1 MENLTVV
8 IFLREV
14 YAVVKIF
21 CPKKSIKIRKHYK
34 LPGEKR
40 GIDMDKRGI
49 NIELNRLKDKN
60 PGQGA
65 LIEGVQ
71 KLFNEKVK
79 TATPEQKRALMMF
92 PMQYAA
98 YRIKTSPSEWT
109 TQLHVWADN
118 MLDTIL
124 LLNPLYLTTRD
135 SSGDTVLHRLVKAA
149 LGEYTDEVNYD
160 FIKKLLGKDMG
171 FVSLQAPF
179 ENEGAKAGSVW
190 MMKDVDGCTPMDLLA
205 DYAIGNPE
213 AGIPAD
219 DRLLLMLDEFANA
232 PTEEIDVSE
241 VVKPVVAPEN
251 PESEQPAQNAEPAPA
266 VEPKPAENEK
276 APEDAKHHPTPEARP
291 QETVPNK
298 VTKSVLEALLRL

>member
-1 MENLTVV
+1 
-8 IFLREV
+8 
-14 YAVVKIF
+14 
-21 CPKKSIKIRKHYK
+21 
-34 LPGEKR
+34 
-40 GIDMDKRGI
+40 MDKRGI
-49 NIELNRLKDKN
+49 NIELNNLKAKN
-60 PGQGA
+60 PGQEA
-65 LIEGVQ
+65 LIGGVQ

-79 TATPEQKRALMMF
+79 TATPEQKRALLMF

-109 TQLHVWADN
+109 TQLHMWADN

-149 LGEYTDEVNYD
+149 LGEFTDEVNYD
-160 FIKKLLGKDMG
+160 FIKKLLDKDMG
-171 FVSLQAPF
+171 FVSLQSPF

-205 DYAIGNPE
+205 DYAIGKPE
-213 AGIPAD
+213 AGIPTD

-232 PTEEIDVSE
+232 PTEEIDISE
-241 VVKPVVAPEN
+241 VVKPAVGPDN
-251 PESEQPAQNAEPAPA
+251 PEGEQPAQSTEPAPV
-266 VEPKPAENEK
+266 VEPKPEENEK
-276 APEDAKHHPTPEARP
+276 APEEAKHHPTPEARP

>member
-1 MENLTVV
+1 
-8 IFLREV
+8 
-14 YAVVKIF
+14 
-21 CPKKSIKIRKHYK
+21 
-34 LPGEKR
+34 
-40 GIDMDKRGI
+40 MDKRGI

-60 PGQGA
+60 PGQEA

-109 TQLHVWADN
+109 TQLHMWADN

-160 FIKKLLGKDMG
+160 FIKKLLDKDMG
-171 FVSLQAPF
+171 FVSLQSPF

-205 DYAIGNPE
+205 DYAIGKPE

-219 DRLLLMLDEFANA
+219 DRLLVMLDEFANSPA
-232 PTEEIDVSE
+232 EEIDVSE
-241 VVKPVVAPEN
+241 VVKPAVE
-251 PESEQPAQNAEPAPA
+251 PANQDDTHSVHHSDPAAEPTPA
-266 VEPKPAENEK
+266 VEPNPAENK
-276 APEDAKHHPTPEARP
+276 KTPEDAKHHPTPEARP

>member
-1 MENLTVV
+1 
-8 IFLREV
+8 
-14 YAVVKIF
+14 
-21 CPKKSIKIRKHYK
+21 
-34 LPGEKR
+34 
-40 GIDMDKRGI
+40 MDKRGI
-49 NIELNRLKDKN
+49 NIELNRLKGKN
-60 PGQGA
+60 PGQEA

-109 TQLHVWADN
+109 TQLHMWADN

-124 LLNPLYLTTRD
+124 QLNPLYLTTRD

-160 FIKKLLGKDMG
+160 FIKKLLDKDMG
-171 FVSLQAPF
+171 FVSLQSPF

-205 DYAIGNPE
+205 DYAIGKPE
-213 AGIPAD
+213 AGIPTD

-241 VVKPVVAPEN
+241 VVKPVVVPEN
-251 PESEQPAQNAEPAPA
+251 PEGEQSVQNAEPAPA

-276 APEDAKHHPTPEARP
+276 APEEAKHHPTPEARP

>member
-1 MENLTVV
+1 MPWSKFFVQ
-8 IFLREV
+8 
-14 YAVVKIF
+14 
-21 CPKKSIKIRKHYK
+21 KSIKIRKHYK

-219 DRLLLMLDEFANA
+219 DRLLVMLDEFANA
-232 PTEEIDVSE
+232 PTDEIDVSE
-241 VVKPVVAPEN
+241 MVKPVVKPVNSEG
-251 PESEQPAQNAEPAPA
+251 EQPAQNSAPAAEPAPA

-276 APEDAKHHPTPEARP
+276 APEEAKHHPTPEARP
-291 QETVPNK
+291 QETMPNK

>member
-1 MENLTVV
+1 MPWSKFFVQ
-8 IFLREV
+8 
-14 YAVVKIF
+14 
-21 CPKKSIKIRKHYK
+21 KSIKIRKHYK

-49 NIELNRLKDKN
+49 NIELNRLKDQN
-60 PGQGA
+60 PSQEA

-241 VVKPVVAPEN
+241 VVKPVAEPEN
-251 PESEQPAQNAEPAPA
+251 PEGEQPVQNAEPTPV
-266 VEPKPAENEK
+266 VEPKPAENKK

>member
-1 MENLTVV
+1 
-8 IFLREV
+8 
-14 YAVVKIF
+14 
-21 CPKKSIKIRKHYK
+21 
-34 LPGEKR
+34 
-40 GIDMDKRGI
+40 MDKRGI
-49 NIELNRLKDKN
+49 NIELNRLKDMN
-60 PGQGA
+60 PGQEA

-79 TATPEQKRALMMF
+79 TATPEQKRALLMF

-109 TQLHVWADN
+109 TQLHIWADN

-124 LLNPLYLTTRD
+124 QLNPLYLTTRD

-149 LGEYTDEVNYD
+149 IGEYTDEVNYD
-160 FIKKLLGKDMG
+160 FIKSLLNKDMG
-171 FVSLQAPF
+171 FVSLQSPF
-179 ENEGAKAGSVW
+179 ENEGANAGSAW

-213 AGIPAD
+213 SGIPTD

-232 PTEEIDVSE
+232 PAEEIDVSN
-241 VVKPVVAPEN
+241 VFKPVIEPEKPEN
-251 PESEQPAQNAEPAPA
+251 KQLFQSPDHGAEPTPSIDLNP
-266 VEPKPAENEK
+266 VENEK
-276 APEDAKHHPTPEARP
+276 APEDTKHHPTPEARP
-291 QETVPNK
+291 QETIPNR

>member
-1 MENLTVV
+1 MH
-8 IFLREV
+8 
-14 YAVVKIF
+14 K
-21 CPKKSIKIRKHYK
+21 CYK
-34 LPGEKR
+34 LPGKKEVFS
-40 GIDMDKRGI
+40 MDKRGI

-60 PGQGA
+60 PGQEA

-109 TQLHVWADN
+109 TQLHMWADN

-124 LLNPLYLTTRD
+124 QLNPLYLTTRD

-160 FIKKLLGKDMG
+160 FIKKLLDKDMG
-171 FVSLQAPF
+171 FVSLQSPF

-205 DYAIGNPE
+205 DYAIGKPE
-213 AGIPAD
+213 AGIPTD

-241 VVKPVVAPEN
+241 VVKPVVVPEN
-251 PESEQPAQNAEPAPA
+251 PEGEQPVQNTEPAPA
-266 VEPKPAENEK
+266 VEPKPPENKK
-276 APEDAKHHPTPEARP
+276 APEEAKHHPTPEARP

>member
-1 MENLTVV
+1 MPW
-8 IFLREV
+8 
-14 YAVVKIF
+14 
-21 CPKKSIKIRKHYK
+21 PKFFDQKSPKMHKCYK

-40 GIDMDKRGI
+40 GFDMDKRGI

-60 PGQGA
+60 PGQEA

-109 TQLHVWADN
+109 TQLHMWADN

-124 LLNPLYLTTRD
+124 QLNPLYLTTRD

-160 FIKKLLGKDMG
+160 FIKKLLDKDMG
-171 FVSLQAPF
+171 FVSLQSPF

-205 DYAIGNPE
+205 DYAIGKPE
-213 AGIPAD
+213 AGIPTD
-219 DRLLLMLDEFANA
+219 DRLLVMLDEFANA

-241 VVKPVVAPEN
+241 VVKPVAVPEN
-251 PESEQPAQNAEPAPA
+251 PEDEQPAQNAEPTPA

-276 APEDAKHHPTPEARP
+276 APEEAKHHPTPEARP

>member
-1 MENLTVV
+1 MPWSKFFVQ
-8 IFLREV
+8 
-14 YAVVKIF
+14 
-21 CPKKSIKIRKHYK
+21 KSIKIRKHYK

-60 PGQGA
+60 PGQGG

-109 TQLHVWADN
+109 TQLHMWADN

-232 PTEEIDVSE
+232 PTDEIDVSE
-241 VVKPVVAPEN
+241 MVKPVVEPVN
-251 PESEQPAQNAEPAPA
+251 PEGEQPAQNSAPAAEPAPA

-276 APEDAKHHPTPEARP
+276 APEEAKHHPTPEARP
-291 QETVPNK
+291 QETMPNK

>member
-1 MENLTVV
+1 
-8 IFLREV
+8 
-14 YAVVKIF
+14 
-21 CPKKSIKIRKHYK
+21 
-34 LPGEKR
+34 
-40 GIDMDKRGI
+40 MDKRGI

-60 PGQGA
+60 PGQEA

-109 TQLHVWADN
+109 TQLHMWADN

-124 LLNPLYLTTRD
+124 QLNPLYLTTRD

-160 FIKKLLGKDMG
+160 FIKKLLDKDMG
-171 FVSLQAPF
+171 FVSLQSPF

-205 DYAIGNPE
+205 DYAIGKPE
-213 AGIPAD
+213 AGIPTD
-219 DRLLLMLDEFANA
+219 DRLLLMLDEFANE

-241 VVKPVVAPEN
+241 VVKPMVEPVSPEGEQQAPAPQ
-251 PESEQPAQNAEPAPA
+251 PEQKPEPAPA

-276 APEDAKHHPTPEARP
+276 APEEAKHHPTPEARP

>member
-14 YAVVKIF
+14 YAVVKFFSHKNGQNASNLINFPSRKRF
-21 CPKKSIKIRKHYK
+21 C
-34 LPGEKR
+34 
-40 GIDMDKRGI
+40 MDKRGI
-49 NIELNRLKDKN
+49 NIELNRLKAKN
-60 PGQGA
+60 PGQET

-71 KLFNEKVK
+71 HLFNEKVE
-79 TATPEQKRALMMF
+79 TATPEEKRSLLMF

-109 TQLHVWADN
+109 TQLHMWADN

-124 LLNPLYLTTRD
+124 QLNPLYLTTRD

-160 FIKKLLGKDMG
+160 FIKKLLDKDMG
-171 FVSLQAPF
+171 FVSLQSPF

-205 DYAIGNPE
+205 DYAIGKPE
-213 AGIPAD
+213 AGIPTD

-241 VVKPVVAPEN
+241 VVKPVAVPEN
-251 PESEQPAQNAEPAPA
+251 PEDEQPAQNAEPTPA

-276 APEDAKHHPTPEARP
+276 APEEAKHHPTPEARP

>member
-1 MENLTVV
+1 
-8 IFLREV
+8 
-14 YAVVKIF
+14 
-21 CPKKSIKIRKHYK
+21 
-34 LPGEKR
+34 
-40 GIDMDKRGI
+40 MDKRGI
-49 NIELNRLKDKN
+49 NIELNRLKDQN
-60 PGQGA
+60 PSQEA

-124 LLNPLYLTTRD
+124 QLNPLYLTTRD

-160 FIKKLLGKDMG
+160 FIKKLLDKDMG
-171 FVSLQAPF
+171 FVSLQSPF

-241 VVKPVVAPEN
+241 VVKPAVEPANQDDTHSVHH
-251 PESEQPAQNAEPAPA
+251 SEPAAEPTPA
-266 VEPKPAENEK
+266 VEPNPAENKK